1 MCIIDRMK
9 HNTVHECNMEKEK
22 KKRRQNY
29 EKKKRVKYLYGFTE
43 SL

>member
-1 MCIIDRMK
+1 
-9 HNTVHECNMEKEK
+9 MEKEK

-29 EKKKRVKYLYGFTE
+29 EKKKRVKYLYGFTA